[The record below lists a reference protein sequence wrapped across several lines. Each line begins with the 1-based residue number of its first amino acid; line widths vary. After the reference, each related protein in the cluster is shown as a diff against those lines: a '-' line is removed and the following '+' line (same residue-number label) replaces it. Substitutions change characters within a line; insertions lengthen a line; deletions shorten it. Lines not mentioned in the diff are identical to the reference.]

1 MENTWKDNYE
11 YLDFYKERYKFM
23 SSFLNFEKIES
34 IMDLGAG
41 PEFLREFI
49 PVKCKYY
56 PVDYLKKTENTI
68 IRDFNKGEF
77 FEEKVDVIFAEG
89 LLEYIY
95 NLPDFIKKINKYT
108 NCIIATYRFPE
119 LYPELNRDI
128 LVNHYSQKELF
139 NIFKKAGFKL
149 TLKPIYNKDFTVF
162 IFTKNNCSFVNK
174 KRIFRFNHRNLFS
187 IENKLSNNLKKQ
199 KTLTFLGVKITW
211 KV

>member
-1 MENTWKDNYE
+1 M
-11 YLDFYKERYKFM
+11 
-23 SSFLNFEKIES
+23 
-34 IMDLGAG
+34 
-41 PEFLREFI
+41 
-49 PVKCKYY
+49 
-56 PVDYLKKTENTI
+56 
-68 IRDFNKGEF
+68 
-77 FEEKVDVIFAEG
+77 
-89 LLEYIY
+89 
-95 NLPDFIKKINKYT
+95 
-108 NCIIATYRFPE
+108 
-119 LYPELNRDI
+119 
-128 LVNHYSQKELF
+128 VNHYSQKELF